1 MKQLAKKLIIARL
14 NKKVKRLLAH
24 NDVIIIGVTGSVGK
38 TSTKHA
44 IGEVLGATRKVRYSE
59 DSYNT
64 DIGIPLSLFGMK
76 VPARLWDA
84 RAWQKIFKAIDEEI
98 DNYKYDTV
106 VLELADDE
114 LAMMKSVLKIVQLN
128 IGVISGIAPVHM
140 ARMKDMKTVV
150 HDNWQIAAHAKT
162 IMYNADNQALRK
174 KAYKTGTVGFGLKNG
189 AVRFDKISRTKSG
202 TLKAELCIGKNKKII
217 HTQMLGIQN
226 LYSLLAAATVA
237 DKLDIPFT
245 AICFELNLVKPVN
258 GRMNLLPGLNNTRL
272 IDDSYNASE
281 ESVLAA
287 LNTLEGFVG
296 RKIAVLGSMNE
307 LGDQAAHAHQ
317 TVGERTAEV
326 ADLLVT
332 IGTQSEEY
340 TAPAAERAG
349 LKPESIKVFRTPYE
363 AGHYLKGV
371 VKKGDVVLVKGS
383 QDGVYSEEATR
394 ILLAPSLDPNEVLVR
409 QSKVWKRRKK
419 KAFAQ

>member
-14 NKKVKRLLAH
+14 NKKVKRLLAK

-174 KAYKTGTVGFGLKNG
+174 KAYKTDTVGFGLKNG

-202 TLKAELCIGKNKKII
+202 TLKAELHIGKNKKTI
-217 HTQMLGIQN
+217 HTHMLGLQN

-237 DKLDIPFT
+237 D
-245 AICFELNLVKPVN
+245 
-258 GRMNLLPGLNNTRL
+258 
-272 IDDSYNASE
+272 
-281 ESVLAA
+281 
-287 LNTLEGFVG
+287 
-296 RKIAVLGSMNE
+296 
-307 LGDQAAHAHQ
+307 
-317 TVGERTAEV
+317 
-326 ADLLVT
+326 
-332 IGTQSEEY
+332 
-340 TAPAAERAG
+340 
-349 LKPESIKVFRTPYE
+349 
-363 AGHYLKGV
+363 
-371 VKKGDVVLVKGS
+371 
-383 QDGVYSEEATR
+383 
-394 ILLAPSLDPNEVLVR
+394 
-409 QSKVWKRRKK
+409 
-419 KAFAQ
+419 